1 MAAGPTYI
9 LAHEDG
15 RAVTPQEVYDA
26 FMSGPVIVENSVDG
40 GGVCETILGIEYT
53 GTPDNVTACTVYNR
67 GGSLTIGGA

>member
-1 MAAGPTYI
+1 MSEGPTYS

-26 FMSGPVIVENSVDG
+26 FMSGPVIVENSADG
-40 GGVCETILGIEYT
+40 GGVFETILSIEYT
-53 GTPDNVTACTVYNR
+53 GTPDNVTACTVYSR